1 MLELKKLIT
10 VAGLIG
16 LIISTSPSWGGDIED
31 KKLESKIYA
40 IENMTCAT
48 CPITVRQA
56 MRRVDGVHSVE
67 VDFTAK
73 TATATYDPTVTSAA
87 VVAEASDSVGFP
99 AKIIDRSAP

>member
-1 MLELKKLIT
+1 MIELKKFIT
-10 VAGLIG
+10 VAILIG
-16 LIISTSPSWGGDIED
+16 LAASTSPSWGGDIED

-56 MRRVDGVHSVE
+56 MRRVDGVHNVE

-87 VVAEASDSVGFP
+87 EVAEASDSVGFP
-99 AKIIDRSAP
+99 AKTIDRSAP